1 MLESKKNSMKD
12 LIEIVHLLQDRNL
25 TVIAGVTGL
34 SYQTVWRIARGK
46 TDNITLDTLKRLN
59 DYFEME

>member
-1 MLESKKNSMKD
+1 MKD
-12 LIEIVHLLQDRNL
+12 LVEIVHYLQDRNI
-25 TVIAGVTGL
+25 TKVAAVTGL

-59 DYFEME
+59 DYFDRE